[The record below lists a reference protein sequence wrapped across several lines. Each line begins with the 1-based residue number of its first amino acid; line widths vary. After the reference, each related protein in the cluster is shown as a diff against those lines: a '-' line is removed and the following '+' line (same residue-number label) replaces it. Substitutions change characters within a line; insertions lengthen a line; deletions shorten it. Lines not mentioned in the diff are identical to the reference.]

1 MRNFAG
7 AGFKPAPAFCGVRT
21 NLVGAV
27 NDDNLLYLAGMPQ
40 ACYILFMANI
50 QVKNVPENLHN
61 RLRRY
66 AREQGCTLGD
76 IILESIEREV
86 ARREWHKRFANRPS
100 TRLRRAAAK
109 LLEEERRQRDSDLS

>member
-1 MRNFAG
+1 MLWAG
-7 AGFKPAPAFCGVRT
+7 
-21 NLVGAV
+21 
-27 NDDNLLYLAGMPQ
+27 NDEKLLNLAGMLW

-50 QVKNVPENLHN
+50 QVKNIPENLHN

-100 TRLRRAAAK
+100 TRLRSAAAK
-109 LLEEERRQRDSDLS
+109 LLAEERHQRDSDLS